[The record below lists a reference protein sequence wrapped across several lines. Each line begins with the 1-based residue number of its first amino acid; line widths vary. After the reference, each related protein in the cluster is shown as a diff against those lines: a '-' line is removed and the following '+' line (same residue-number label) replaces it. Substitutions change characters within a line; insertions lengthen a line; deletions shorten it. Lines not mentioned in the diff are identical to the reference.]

1 MAGFDRPALPKLL
14 NQPIMRKSI
23 LIFAALMA
31 FTALSAQDYTLVWSD
46 EFNDPALNT
55 DIWNI
60 EVNNSG
66 CGNAELEYYSER
78 GVSMGVEPNSGEH
91 CLILTARKEEWGSG
105 SGLRHFTSGR
115 INSSQKVYFTHGIVE
130 AQILIPSTANGL
142 WPAFWMMGNDHKTNG
157 WPRCGEI
164 DIMEMGNANGIKNG
178 TQDRYFNGAAHW
190 GFYKHNAYPNY
201 GVPSTNSYS
210 LQDGQFHLFTL
221 VWDESNL
228 TMYLDRDKYPNVQ
241 PYYKMGIESTDGD
254 WATGNYFH
262 KPFFILFNLAVG
274 GNFPN
279 IKTVEGITALAN
291 EERSMYVNYVRV
303 YQKEKNIVA
312 PASTGLD
319 DAPFP
324 AVEATKLII
333 NGRLLIL
340 RDGTYYNAQGQILK

>member
-1 MAGFDRPALPKLL
+1 
-14 NQPIMRKSI
+14 MRKFGF
-23 LIFAALMA
+23 IFSALLA
-31 FTALSAQDYTLVWSD
+31 VTALSAQDYTLVWSD

-190 GFYKHNAYPNY
+190 GFYKNNAYPNY

-221 VWDESNL
+221 VWDENNL

-254 WATGNYFH
+254 WATGNYLH

-291 EERSMYVNYVRV
+291 EERSMYINYVRV

-319 DAPFP
+319 EQPFP
-324 AVEATKLII
+324 DVEATKLII

-340 RDGTYYNAQGQILK
+340 RDGTYYDITGQEIKH